1 MARTPRRPRPSDAA
15 VRRFRYQA
23 RGLLVLGLMIAVL
36 ATVALVDGWT
46 TTSGGLVGLSAMLVC
61 GLLSCVVGWAALA
74 WISRRLR

>member
-1 MARTPRRPRPSDAA
+1 
-15 VRRFRYQA
+15 
-23 RGLLVLGLMIAVL
+23 MIAVL